1 MDFEL
6 YFYYFGASLCIS
18 LCVCHFIR
26 QSEACDCDFVVG
38 DGMYI
43 FADAMEKN
51 TTLTKID
58 LRHNSFS
65 DRGVIKLVPVIIE
78 KNNSLYSIQLE
89 HNDNLHSMYIVNKLY
104 DHVDRNNIG
113 VFKREEERLQ
123 KERLKREEL
132 QLLQSAK
139 MKASSRKK

>member
-1 MDFEL
+1 MKKILIF
-6 YFYYFGASLCIS
+6 FFCILS
-18 LCVCHFIR
+18 FSAV
-26 QSEACDCDFVVG
+26 
-38 DGMYI
+38 
-43 FADAMEKN
+43 AMEKN

-104 DHVDRNNIG
+104 DHVDHRKVMMNFLLN
-113 VFKREEERLQ
+113 KRFDIF
-123 KERLKREEL
+123 
-132 QLLQSAK
+132 SG
-139 MKASSRKK
+139 